1 MLRLGT
7 VERGFSPSLL
17 SFQCLW
23 LMWSSLMTQ
32 LLLLA
37 GLTVANLGPVQGE
50 GGNQGVGEKSVWY
63 GESRKVPPTA
73 GCDVSEL
80 QRGSRLSFPVGGLC
94 CMQ

>member
-1 MLRLGT
+1 
-7 VERGFSPSLL
+7 
-17 SFQCLW
+17 
-23 LMWSSLMTQ
+23 MWSSLMTQ

-63 GESRKVPPTA
+63 GEIRKVPPTA

-94 CMQ
+94 CRQ